1 MRWELVLIFVILF
14 SIAVNAIEVD
24 ENVEKEL
31 AKNGEADVIITFKE
45 KSWLLNINVDAD
57 SIVSNLKEEEFDGRY
72 FKNSRIAAGKVSKE
86 GLEKIKKNNNVEN
99 VYLDYTFKATLTDST
114 KLINSSLV
122 NTLRVKGIN
131 NLTGKGTGVC
141 VIDTGVDSSLSNF
154 GNRVIA
160 GYNFVS
166 NNNNFTDD
174 NGHGTHVAG
183 IIASSGSLIGVAP
196 EANII
201 AMKVLDSSGS
211 GSGINLAKG
220 IEWCIDNANNYSIN
234 IITMSLACESEI
246 YNNSCDS
253 YTTCSISLLKPLID
267 EAAGK
272 NISVISS
279 TGNSGS
285 LTHIGAPACLSNA
298 TAVGATNKDYTIAS
312 YSNRNNLTILMAP
325 GTSITSLKATLN
337 TLSCSPTC
345 SGTSM
350 AAPHVAGMYALISQ
364 YLRDE
369 NNSLMTNLQIEDVLN
384 RTGME
389 IIDTTNV
396 RYKFADVYKAILH
409 LDNFNPDVSIENPLN
424 KTYKTNNVSFNF
436 RSLDTNINSSWY
448 NINNG
453 NNVSLSGNTTLNLSN
468 GGYLLN
474 LYSDDTNG
482 NMNSTRVSFAIDT
495 NLPTINLVNPE
506 NNTVDIDGS
515 INFNCSATSNVELKN
530 MSLWHNL
537 SGNFKLNQSK
547 VLTGL
552 SSSAEFN
559 LNLDNGQFLWSCL
572 VYNTNESYEF
582 GTNMTATIAI
592 NNKPT
597 IDSYAPDLNAS
608 VDEAKTLS
616 FNHTS
621 TDIDGDSL
629 TYYWYLDDTEKSSS
643 QNYSYTPGY
652 TESGS
657 HTVSLVVSD
666 SIFNTSLNW
675 SVNVNDV
682 IACGNN
688 IIESGEECEGSDLNG
703 QSCTAKGFSGGTL
716 SCTSS
721 CTFDTNACTS
731 SSSGGGSGGSSGG
744 GSGGGTPISEPDD
757 SQFNDGIPGQEP
769 QQEGQ
774 RAEIITTT
782 STAEEIPATE
792 EVREEPQPPEGITGL
807 AVYKEGITNFA
818 LGTIGIIFVLGLLRF
833 IIKRD
838 LLKFDKKG

>member
-1 MRWELVLIFVILF
+1 
-14 SIAVNAIEVD
+14 
-24 ENVEKEL
+24 
-31 AKNGEADVIITFKE
+31 
-45 KSWLLNINVDAD
+45 
-57 SIVSNLKEEEFDGRY
+57 
-72 FKNSRIAAGKVSKE
+72 
-86 GLEKIKKNNNVEN
+86 
-99 VYLDYTFKATLTDST
+99 
-114 KLINSSLV
+114 
-122 NTLRVKGIN
+122 
-131 NLTGKGTGVC
+131 
-141 VIDTGVDSSLSNF
+141 
-154 GNRVIA
+154 
-160 GYNFVS
+160 
-166 NNNNFTDD
+166 
-174 NGHGTHVAG
+174 
-183 IIASSGSLIGVAP
+183 
-196 EANII
+196 
-201 AMKVLDSSGS
+201 MK
-211 GSGINLAKG
+211 
-220 IEWCIDNANNYSIN
+220 
-234 IITMSLACESEI
+234 
-246 YNNSCDS
+246 
-253 YTTCSISLLKPLID
+253 
-267 EAAGK
+267 
-272 NISVISS
+272 
-279 TGNSGS
+279 
-285 LTHIGAPACLSNA
+285 
-298 TAVGATNKDYTIAS
+298 
-312 YSNRNNLTILMAP
+312 
-325 GTSITSLKATLN
+325 
-337 TLSCSPTC
+337 C